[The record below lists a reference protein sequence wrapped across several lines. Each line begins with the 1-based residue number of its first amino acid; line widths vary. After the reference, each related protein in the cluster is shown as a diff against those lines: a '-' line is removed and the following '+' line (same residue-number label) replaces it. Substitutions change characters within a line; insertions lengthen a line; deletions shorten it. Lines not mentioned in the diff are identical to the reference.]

1 VSPRAPDF
9 VVVGAMRAGTTA
21 LATAL
26 DSHPDVFMCR
36 PKEPNY
42 FACLHGALEY
52 QGPGDQWFARQNTV
66 TWQSYQA
73 LFADAGGRQAG
84 EASAMYLALP
94 DTAWDV
100 AKALP
105 GARVVV
111 VLRDPSRRAASAHA
125 YLRSRGR
132 ETVSTLPAALEAE
145 ERRKAAGYGPIWWYA
160 GASDYR
166 PGLQAYAEALGP
178 DRVHV
183 VVTEELQRCPGP
195 VLEELAAFLDI
206 RDVAPCVE
214 ALGASINASGAPR
227 SRVLTRALYPPDR
240 LRRAARR
247 ASPEWVRTGV
257 RRAREHAL
265 ASGDTR
271 AEHARPVL
279 LAEHAD
285 IVADVEDLLRRPIEE
300 WARDHDVA

>member
-1 VSPRAPDF
+1 VSPKAPDF

-26 DSHPDVFMCR
+26 DGHPDVFMCR

-66 TWQSYQA
+66 TWESYQT

-105 GARVVV
+105 DARAVV

-132 ETVSTLPAALEAE
+132 ETVSTLAAALEAE

-166 PGLQAYAEALGP
+166 PGLQAYAEALGS

-195 VLEELAAFLDI
+195 VLEELAAFLDL

-214 ALGASINASGAPR
+214 ALGAPINASGVPR
-227 SRVLTRALYPPDR
+227 SRLLTRALYPPDG
-240 LRRAARR
+240 LRGAARR
-247 ASPEWVRTGV
+247 VSPEWVRTGV
-257 RRAREHAL
+257 RRARERAL
-265 ASGDTR
+265 TAGITR
-271 AEHARPVL
+271 AEPVPRLL

-285 IVADVEDLLRRPIEE
+285 IVAGVEDFLRRPIED
-300 WARDHDVA
+300 WARGDDAA